1 MFVMHTEIPDVVIIK
16 RYYFDKMIKK
26 EVKEKM
32 KHNLSLLTLSF
43 EPDKY
48 FRQIFAVFFV

>member
-16 RYYFDKMIKK
+16 RYYFDKVIKK

-48 FRQIFAVFFV
+48 FRQIFAVFFA